1 MEKIRGNQM
10 RKDVRKIA
18 IGGVCVL
25 TGVLLI
31 FGIKKG
37 ITALRTEKTEMKKGV
52 EVIRKL
58 EQADI
63 SQIEGKIL
71 ELERSEMEAN
81 PELYSQSMKARFA
94 NALVLGDSITEGFV
108 EYDFLRE
115 SSVIAELGMKVTDV
129 TEKLDTIRTLNPQ
142 TVFLSYGMNDI
153 AATEGDAESFKQNY
167 KEVLKNLREVLP
179 EAVIYINSIFPVQ
192 QVKIDESPEYAAL
205 EPYNQA
211 LREVGVEE
219 GVTFIDNTGL
229 IKEEYYQPDGVH
241 LAPEI
246 YPLWLENMAE
256 VANL

>member
-37 ITALRTEKTEMKKGV
+37 ITALRTEKTETKKGV

-94 NALVLGDSITEGFV
+94 NVLVLGDSITEGFV

-153 AATEGDAESFKQNY
+153 AVTGGDAQVFKENY
-167 KEVLKNLREVLP
+167 KGVLEDIKEILP
-179 EAVIYINSIFPVQ
+179 EAAIYINSIFPVQ
-192 QVKIDESPEYAAL
+192 QIKIDESPVYASLDAF
-205 EPYNQA
+205 NQA
-211 LREVGVEE
+211 LRELAEE
-219 GVTFIDNTGL
+219 ESVTFIDNTG
-229 IKEEYYQPDGVH
+229 IVKEEYYEPDGVH
-241 LAPEI
+241 MTSEI
-246 YPLWLENMAE
+246 YPLWLVNMAE
-256 VANL
+256 VADL

>member
-1 MEKIRGNQM
+1 M
-10 RKDVRKIA
+10 
-18 IGGVCVL
+18 L
-25 TGVLLI
+25 TGVVLI

-37 ITALRTEKTEMKKGV
+37 ITVLKTEKTETKKGV

-81 PELYSQSMKARFA
+81 PELYSQSMKARFS

-153 AATEGDAESFKQNY
+153 AVTGGDAKVFKENY
-167 KEVLKNLREVLP
+167 KEVLEDIKEILP
-179 EAVIYINSIFPVQ
+179 GAAIYINSIFPVQ
-192 QVKIDESPEYAAL
+192 QMKIDESPVYGSL
-205 EPYNQA
+205 DTFNQT
-211 LREVGVEE
+211 LRELAEEE
-219 GVTFIDNTGL
+219 GVTFIDNTE
-229 IKEEYYQPDGVH
+229 IVKEEYYEPDGVH
-241 LAPEI
+241 MTSEI
-246 YPLWLENMAE
+246 YPLWLVNMAE
-256 VANL
+256 VAGL

>member
-25 TGVLLI
+25 TGVLLV

-37 ITALRTEKTEMKKGV
+37 ITALRTEKTETKKGV

-94 NALVLGDSITEGFV
+94 NTLVLGDSITEGFV

-153 AATEGDAESFKQNY
+153 AVTGGNAQVFKENY
-167 KEVLKNLREVLP
+167 KGVLEDIKEILP
-179 EAVIYINSIFPVQ
+179 EAAIYINSIFPVQ
-192 QVKIDESPEYAAL
+192 QIKIDESPVYASLDAF
-205 EPYNQA
+205 NQA
-211 LREVGVEE
+211 LRELAEE
-219 GVTFIDNTGL
+219 ESVTFIDNTG
-229 IKEEYYQPDGVH
+229 IVKEEYYEPDGVH
-241 LAPEI
+241 MTSEI
-246 YPLWLENMAE
+246 YPLWLVNMAE
-256 VANL
+256 VADL

>member
-1 MEKIRGNQM
+1 M

-18 IGGVCVL
+18 IGGMCVL
-25 TGVLLI
+25 TGVILI

-37 ITALRTEKTEMKKGV
+37 ITVLKTEKTETKKGV

-81 PELYSQSMKARFA
+81 PELYSQSMKARFS

-153 AATEGDAESFKQNY
+153 AVTGGDAKVFKENY
-167 KEVLKNLREVLP
+167 KEVLEDIREILP
-179 EAVIYINSIFPVQ
+179 GAAIYINSIFPVQ
-192 QVKIDESPEYAAL
+192 QM
-205 EPYNQA
+205 NQT
-211 LREVGVEE
+211 LRELAEEE
-219 GVTFIDNTGL
+219 GVTFIDNTE
-229 IKEEYYQPDGVH
+229 IVKEEYYEPDGVH
-241 LAPEI
+241 MTSEI
-246 YPLWLENMAE
+246 YPLWLVNMAE
-256 VANL
+256 VAGL

>member
-1 MEKIRGNQM
+1 M

-25 TGVLLI
+25 TGVILI

-37 ITALRTEKTEMKKGV
+37 ITVLKTEKTETKKGV

-81 PELYSQSMKARFA
+81 PELYSQSMKARFS

-153 AATEGDAESFKQNY
+153 AVTGGDAKVFKENY
-167 KEVLKNLREVLP
+167 KEVLEDIREILP
-179 EAVIYINSIFPVQ
+179 GAAIYINSIFPVQ
-192 QVKIDESPEYAAL
+192 QMKIDESPVYGSL
-205 EPYNQA
+205 DTFNQT
-211 LREVGVEE
+211 LRDLAEEE
-219 GVTFIDNTGL
+219 GVTFIDNTE
-229 IKEEYYQPDGVH
+229 IVREEYYEPDGVH
-241 LAPEI
+241 MTSEI
-246 YPLWLENMAE
+246 YPLWLVNMAE
-256 VANL
+256 VAGL

>member
-1 MEKIRGNQM
+1 M

-25 TGVLLI
+25 TGVILI

-37 ITALRTEKTEMKKGV
+37 ITVLKTEDRDKKGCGSDQ
-52 EVIRKL
+52 ETGAGRYFT
-58 EQADI
+58 DR
-63 SQIEGKIL
+63 GKIL

-81 PELYSQSMKARFA
+81 PELYSQSMKARFS

-153 AATEGDAESFKQNY
+153 AVTGGDAKVFKENY
-167 KEVLKNLREVLP
+167 KEVLEDIRRSFQVLQ
-179 EAVIYINSIFPVQ
+179 SI
-192 QVKIDESPEYAAL
+192 
-205 EPYNQA
+205 
-211 LREVGVEE
+211 
-219 GVTFIDNTGL
+219 L
-229 IKEEYYQPDGVH
+229 ILSFRYSR
-241 LAPEI
+241 
-246 YPLWLENMAE
+246 
-256 VANL
+256 

>member
-1 MEKIRGNQM
+1 M

-18 IGGVCVL
+18 IGSVCVL
-25 TGVLLI
+25 TGVILI

-37 ITALRTEKTEMKKGV
+37 ITVLKTEKTDTKKGV

-81 PELYSQSMKARFA
+81 PELYSQSMKARFS

-153 AATEGDAESFKQNY
+153 AVTGGDAKVFKENY
-167 KEVLKNLREVLP
+167 KEVLEDIREILP
-179 EAVIYINSIFPVQ
+179 GAAIYINSIFPVQ
-192 QVKIDESPEYAAL
+192 QMKIDESPVYGSL
-205 EPYNQA
+205 DTFNQT
-211 LREVGVEE
+211 LRELAEEE
-219 GVTFIDNTGL
+219 GVTFIDNTE
-229 IKEEYYQPDGVH
+229 IVKEEYYEPDGVH
-241 LAPEI
+241 MTSEI
-246 YPLWLENMAE
+246 YPLWLVNMAE
-256 VANL
+256 VAGL